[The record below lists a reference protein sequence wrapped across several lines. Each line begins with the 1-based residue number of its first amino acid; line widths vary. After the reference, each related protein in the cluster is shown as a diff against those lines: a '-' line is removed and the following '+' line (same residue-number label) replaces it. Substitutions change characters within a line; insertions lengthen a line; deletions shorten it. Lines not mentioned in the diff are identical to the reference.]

1 MFLPLHDPPAPART
15 TYTPTAGA
23 PLGLPPLDGS
33 VRADVAIVGGG
44 IAGCSAALHAAEAGA
59 RVVLVEANE
68 IGWGASGRNAGHVP
82 PATKHDPD
90 EVLARYGT
98 AAGQR
103 VIDAAE
109 QGPEVIA
116 GLIARHGIDCGF
128 SRPGIIMAAH
138 SEAALRAMARRV
150 EYWQARGRPVE
161 LLDRRAAAEAI
172 GSDYY
177 LGAWIDRRGGKINPL
192 AYVRGLARAALAAGA
207 ALHEGT
213 RATRLER
220 SGSRWAL
227 ATPRGRIEADTV
239 LLCTNAYTD
248 DLWPGLRTTIVPVR
262 VWQFAS
268 KPLSANVRRTILPGG
283 QPMTDSRRLLSG
295 IRLHDDG
302 RLQFG
307 GRGPAFGAEGAPDGR
322 AARERLQRLFPQI
335 GTLEAEFWWT
345 GFMAMNADNSWHVH
359 ELAPGV
365 MAMLGCNG
373 RGIVLGTLW
382 GRELA
387 RHAAGAP
394 AGELVLPPS
403 PPRRLWFH
411 PVARPLVS
419 TLIRWY
425 ALRDALETRRLERR
439 KAAA

>member
-1 MFLPLHDPPAPART
+1 MSAGVSPIGLNDVERASAAAVAALDESFFRVRFDQLTRPGGAICGRLPSWVRDRRVHAPPHARRGLPGVTTVTRGAGEPRCVHPIRIRCTIATMFLPLHDPPAPART

-90 EVLARYGT
+90 EVLARYGA

-138 SEAALRAMARRV
+138 SEAAFSAMTRRV

-172 GSDYY
+172 GSNYY

-192 AYVRGLARAALAAGA
+192 AYVRGLARAALKAGA

-220 SGSRWAL
+220 SGTRWAL
-227 ATPRGRIEADTV
+227 ATPRGRIEADPV

-248 DLWPGLRTTIVPVR
+248 DLWPGLRATIVPVR
-262 VWQFAS
+262 AWQFAS

-295 IRLHDDG
+295 IRLH
-302 RLQFG
+302 R
-307 GRGPAFGAEGAPDGR
+307 RRPPAVRRPGPAFGAEGEPTGGR
-322 AARERLQRLFPQI
+322 RARACSDCSRRSARSRPSS
-335 GTLEAEFWWT
+335 GGPA
-345 GFMAMNADNSWHVH
+345 SW
-359 ELAPGV
+359 
-365 MAMLGCNG
+365 
-373 RGIVLGTLW
+373 R
-382 GRELA
+382 
-387 RHAAGAP
+387 
-394 AGELVLPPS
+394 
-403 PPRRLWFH
+403 
-411 PVARPLVS
+411 
-419 TLIRWY
+419 
-425 ALRDALETRRLERR
+425 
-439 KAAA
+439 